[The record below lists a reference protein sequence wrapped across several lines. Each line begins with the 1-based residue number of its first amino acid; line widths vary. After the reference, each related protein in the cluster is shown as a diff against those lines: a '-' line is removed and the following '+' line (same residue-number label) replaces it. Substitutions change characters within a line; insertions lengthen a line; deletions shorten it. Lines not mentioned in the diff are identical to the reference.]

1 MFFASSTLLRVYKEG
16 LFLVVQWL
24 RICLA
29 MQRTWVQS
37 FVRELRSRM
46 PWNNQTY
53 VLQLKSPR
61 ITTRESTVVVV
72 DQSLSHVRLFVT
84 PWTAAHQ
91 ASLSFTISQY
101 SNSLII
107 SFNHLI
113 SFISSSVTLFS
124 SCPQSFPASG
134 SCPMSW
140 LFISDS
146 QSFGASAL
154 ASVLPMNIQGWLPFG
169 LTGLIYLLSKGLS
182 RVFSNTTVQ
191 KHQFFG
197 GAQLSL

>member
-37 FVRELRSRM
+37 FVRELRSHM

-91 ASLSFTISQY
+91 VSLSFTISW
-101 SNSLII
+101 SLLKLMSIE
-107 SFNHLI
+107 SVMPSNHLTQP
-113 SFISSSVTLFS
+113 SPPV
-124 SCPQSFPASG
+124 
-134 SCPMSW
+134 
-140 LFISDS
+140 
-146 QSFGASAL
+146 
-154 ASVLPMNIQGWLPFG
+154 
-169 LTGLIYLLSKGLS
+169 
-182 RVFSNTTVQ
+182 
-191 KHQFFG
+191 
-197 GAQLSL
+197 LSLSQHQGLFQ